1 MRLFWNEMRVRV
13 ASVLRAAS
21 VLPSFL
27 PSFEKKDSLFLGSL
41 FLPMGRIVSIPPPRL
56 AGSSEAPGA

>member
-21 VLPSFL
+21 VLPSF
-27 PSFEKKDSLFLGSL
+27 EKRDSLFLGSL